1 MRNLAMND
9 ALGRGVDPVACS
21 RAMTQPRIFAMLTT
35 GDLVRHAC
43 AILGAE
49 PRHRGSDPA
58 GRTSPVS
65 NRRGDRRQ
73 HLRVGVSVV
82 R

>member
-21 RAMTQPRIFAMLTT
+21 RATTQPRIFAMLTT

-58 GRTSPVS
+58 GRTSRFQIGEVT
-65 NRRGDRRQ
+65 
-73 HLRVGVSVV
+73 GVQ
-82 R
+82 RLPRWR